1 MQIPA
6 RNCTGGY
13 EKRASSSFKYES
25 NPTGFAVPVRYE
37 KERILSAL
45 IGEPFG
51 LMAVGGVMI
60 AVAVMGPR
68 AVPGVRRAVIVGLR
82 IIDVRP
88 QIIPVGVIIKVPRIA
103 IVTARESEAESFNSA
118 SDEHLRVRAL
128 RREQCQS
135 TYRHC
140 H

>member
-6 RNCTGGY
+6 RNCTGAY

-37 KERILSAL
+37 KGGILSAL

-60 AVAVMGPR
+60 AVAAMGPR

-82 IIDVRP
+82 ITDVRP
-88 QIIPVGVIIKVPRIA
+88 
-103 IVTARESEAESFNSA
+103 
-118 SDEHLRVRAL
+118 
-128 RREQCQS
+128 
-135 TYRHC
+135 
-140 H
+140 